1 MRCSCRVTPASSP
14 VLAWRLWLRRLIS
27 VDLPTFGTP
36 QISTRMGLAMP
47 PRWGASRWQSAISWR
62 TGAGPPQRGAL
73 GVGQILLVKHLEPG
87 FVAGKLGQQRIG
99 AGAWQARVQH
109 LDHG

>member
-47 PRWGASRWQSAISWR
+47 PRGGARVGRQPVAVGYQLADGR
-62 TGAGPPQRGAL
+62 RPGCVQCHGAGAVLGLVPGQPQRGAL
-73 GVGQILLVKHLEPG
+73 GVGQ
-87 FVAGKLGQQRIG
+87 
-99 AGAWQARVQH
+99 
-109 LDHG
+109 